1 MELNDLLMAKDSLA
15 AGTRPYVS
23 STQFDTNYAVPTGAI
38 NYTNLTKDART
49 YDAIVSLSGELGT
62 FKDIQLAINYV
73 NSLGG
78 GKILIKKG
86 RHILGTS
93 ITLYDNIYLIGEDKY
108 SSYIDFNDIN
118 YAFKAYGTIGAYKNN
133 ITIENM
139 GLINGGA
146 PGYGCFDLR
155 YVNNFTMKNCY
166 AEDVYDATDEFGSF
180 IYISNSNQI
189 IFENNYLTD
198 VDGAISI
205 IRSSKI
211 KVSNNQI
218 YNPSGTKVV
227 GAISVTDCSD
237 ATIENNLI
245 DSVINDAPISV
256 EDSTA
261 VYVSQNTLVDCDYG
275 IYVNK
280 NSDTAS
286 CNRVEVTNNIAYS
299 VTGTPYYFSFI
310 YNTNNAV
317 INGNIYNGTAT
328 NGIMSNNC
336 DNVTFSNNVI
346 NSCGTA
352 LSLGTGNDR
361 NVVVG
366 NVMNNNGTSLVNYS
380 TNGTVGLNI
389 TA

>member
-1 MELNDLLMAKDSLA
+1 
-15 AGTRPYVS
+15 
-23 STQFDTNYAVPTGAI
+23 
-38 NYTNLTKDART
+38 LTKDART

-86 RHILGTS
+86 RHVLGTS
-93 ITLYDNIYLIGEDKY
+93 VTLYDNIYLIGEDKY
-108 SSYIDFNDIN
+108 SSYIDFNDKD
-118 YAFKAYGTIGAYKNN
+118 YAFKIYGTVGAYKNN
-133 ITIENM
+133 ITVENV
-139 GLINGGA
+139 GFINGEA
-146 PGYGCFDLR
+146 PGAGCFDLR

-166 AEDVYDATDEFGSF
+166 GEDVYDAVELFGSF
-180 IYISNSNQI
+180 MYISNSNRI
-189 IFENNYLTD
+189 VFENNYLVD

-205 IRSSKI
+205 TNSNKI
-211 KVSNNQI
+211 KINNNQI
-218 YNPSGTKVV
+218 YNASGTKVTY
-227 GAISVTDCSD
+227 VTYIRDCLD
-237 ATIENNLI
+237 INVENNLI
-245 DSVINDAPISV
+245 SSAKSYPPIWI

-261 VYVSQNTLVDCDYG
+261 VYVSQNTLVDCDCG

-280 NSDTAS
+280 NSDNAS